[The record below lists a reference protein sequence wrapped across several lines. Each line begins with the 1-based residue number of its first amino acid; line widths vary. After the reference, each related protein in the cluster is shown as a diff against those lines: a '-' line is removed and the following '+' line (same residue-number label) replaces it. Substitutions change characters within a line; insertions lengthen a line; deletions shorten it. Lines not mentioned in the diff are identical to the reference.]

1 MAFVW
6 VPWLLVIQT
15 ENCLTT
21 SNFSDPLLT
30 LSAIR
35 CWNLLHCDTG
45 VRSEWSCRHF
55 FEWKWRRPSSPE
67 DISTDY
73 ECCSELLSTHS
84 PEMNLTGFTTPTRAR
99 NKKITLSRK
108 KKDETKHGNFVKI
121 WFPQVSLAAPKIW
134 VAQNLEGRG
143 DGGVAAPPPQW
154 HVRLWVLSP
163 VFFSIK

>member
-6 VPWLLVIQT
+6 IAYLLVIQT

-35 CWNLLHCDTG
+35 CWNPLHCDTG
-45 VRSEWSCRHF
+45 VGSEWSCRHF
-55 FEWKWRRPSSPE
+55 YEWKWRRPSSPE

-99 NKKITLSRK
+99 NKKSLFQRK
-108 KKDETKHGNFVKI
+108 KKTKRNMETFVKI
-121 WFPQVSLAAPKIW
+121 WFPQISLAAPKIW

-143 DGGVAAPPPQW
+143 DGGVAAPLPQW

-163 VFFSIK
+163 VFSIK